1 MVITIEDKLN
11 IFYKI
16 VLEKEKEESLKVL
29 NEIEEKNKAT
39 LDKHR
44 ERLFKV
50 KDDIIEKS
58 IKNGE
63 LKKDEL
69 ISQEIVEAR
78 KRIFT
83 KKEGLLDDLILSLE
97 KKAKDFVNS
106 EEYSQY
112 LLDGIGRVLK
122 DIEDEAIIIYLKNED
137 RLGLSGSI
145 AKVGIEIGKKISF
158 ENANEDIIG
167 GFIVSDIDKKYLID
181 ESFKGKIE
189 ENKYLIGE
197 ELYSTLGKAGDIL
210 D

>member
-1 MVITIEDKLN
+1 MITIEDKLN

-63 LKKDEL
+63 VKKDEL

-122 DIEDEAIIIYLKNED
+122 DIGDKYIIIYLKNED
-137 RLGLSGSI
+137 RLRLSGSI
-145 AKVGIEIGKKISF
+145 AKIGIEIGKKISF
-158 ENANEDIIG
+158 ENATEDIIG

>member
-1 MVITIEDKLN
+1 MITIEDKLN

-122 DIEDEAIIIYLKNED
+122 DIEDETIIIYLKNED
-137 RLGLSGSI
+137 RLRLSGSI

-158 ENANEDIIG
+158 ENVTEDIIG

>member
-1 MVITIEDKLN
+1 MITIEDKLN

>member
-1 MVITIEDKLN
+1 MITIEDKLN

-29 NEIEEKNKAT
+29 NEIEEKNKVT
-39 LDKHR
+39 LAKHR
-44 ERLFKV
+44 ERLLKV

-63 LKKDEL
+63 VKKDEL

>member
-1 MVITIEDKLN
+1 MITIEDKLN

-63 LKKDEL
+63 VKKDEL

-122 DIEDEAIIIYLKNED
+122 DIEDKYIIIYLKNED
-137 RLGLSGSI
+137 RLRLSGSI
-145 AKVGIEIGKKISF
+145 AKIGIEIGKKISF
-158 ENANEDIIG
+158 ENATEDIIG

>member
-1 MVITIEDKLN
+1 MITIEDKLN

-137 RLGLSGSI
+137 RLRLSGSI

>member
-1 MVITIEDKLN
+1 MITIEDKLN

-63 LKKDEL
+63 VKKDEL

-83 KKEGLLDDLILSLE
+83 KKEGLLDDLILYLE

-122 DIEDEAIIIYLKNED
+122 DIEDKYIIIYLKNED
-137 RLGLSGSI
+137 RLRLSGSI
-145 AKVGIEIGKKISF
+145 AKIGIEIGKKISF
-158 ENANEDIIG
+158 ENVTEDIIG
-167 GFIVSDIDKKYLID
+167 GFIVCDIDKKYLID

>member
-1 MVITIEDKLN
+1 MITIEDKLD

-29 NEIEEKNKAT
+29 DEIEEKNKAT
-39 LDKHR
+39 LAKHR

-63 LKKDEL
+63 VKKDEL

-122 DIEDEAIIIYLKNED
+122 DIEDKYIIIYLKNED
-137 RLGLSGSI
+137 RLRLSGSI
-145 AKVGIEIGKKISF
+145 AKIGIEIGKKISF
-158 ENANEDIIG
+158 ENATEDIIG

>member
-1 MVITIEDKLN
+1 MITIEDKLN

-39 LDKHR
+39 LAKHR
-44 ERLFKV
+44 ERLLKV

-83 KKEGLLDDLILSLE
+83 KKEGLLNDLILSLE

-112 LLDGIGRVLK
+112 LLDRIGGVLK

-137 RLGLSGSI
+137 RLRLSESI
-145 AKVGIEIGKKISF
+145 AKIGMEIGKKISF
-158 ENANEDIIG
+158 ENATEDIIG

>member
-1 MVITIEDKLN
+1 MITIEDKLN

-29 NEIEEKNKAT
+29 NEIEEKNKAI